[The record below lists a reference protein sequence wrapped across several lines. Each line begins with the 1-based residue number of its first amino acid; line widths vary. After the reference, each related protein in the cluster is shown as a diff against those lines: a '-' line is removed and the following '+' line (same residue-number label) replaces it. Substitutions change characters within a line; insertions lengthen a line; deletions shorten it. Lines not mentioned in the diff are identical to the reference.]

1 MGKKLLLEYEDESPY
16 FYLGISSN
24 VRDYQMVFHL
34 IKNLKLQFHHVEA
47 FQFSKGGTDF
57 MYSLYLYI
65 DYENMVNYYLIS
77 NKYNATRLNP
87 EFKHL
92 DFFLILEG
100 EVDDIF
106 ISELAKK
113 IKQIP
118 NVLFATPLDGAKFDK
133 IQNLRY
139 EFDLHLEKVLKTI

>member
-1 MGKKLLLEYEDESPY
+1 
-16 FYLGISSN
+16 
-24 VRDYQMVFHL
+24 
-34 IKNLKLQFHHVEA
+34 
-47 FQFSKGGTDF
+47 
-57 MYSLYLYI
+57 
-65 DYENMVNYYLIS
+65 MVNYYLIS